1 MSQQPPPNF
10 NFDTSGGKDN
20 SASKQPEPQS
30 GAKKLLS
37 SLSATAGAAAKLVV
51 LQTERTKLT
60 TMTLPAAYRAL
71 GKDCVQQKRHLESVP
86 ELMQQ
91 LRSVMGD
98 LKALSEA
105 ATAQPAA
112 QSLTDK
118 AKAVGKQAA
127 DFARQKQLGM
137 KRDALNA
144 DIGKAIHDQQGDA
157 SGQTELVAPIRDA
170 LTRLSEVDADIS
182 RLSEI
187 GKGSFLTPK
196 RLLIGGGIAAVLLVG
211 VMAIRW
217 SGKDI
222 SRQLPDAPFSEDN
235 SNLSVSDLSELKK
248 AIEDGDAFYDA
259 AKKGIPKSAVTDG
272 SDMSQLVD
280 AQNANYRSA
289 LECYM
294 TAVNAK
300 RAIPDNSVMAKV
312 YGRVI
317 DIALKQ
323 RNKGLAKEVALK
335 SLRNEILPVCS
346 HPEASQVLESARQGV
361 KQEEKEADEWLER
374 NSDNSSSSQNKGS
387 TRSNGNVGPASSD
400 EERGNVLVHRI
411 RPGMTRDQVE
421 ELLGLADEE
430 KEDDL
435 GEFNPEKSGQIL
447 TILTW
452 NANEGSDFPSIK
464 LGFINDRLKD
474 GGTPGFDINRGL
486 KSKLPTNM
494 NPQEKAKLKAAA
506 KKLGI
511 STEDD

>member
-118 AKAVGKQAA
+118 AKAAGKQAT
-127 DFARQKQLGM
+127 DLARQKQLGM
-137 KRDALNA
+137 KRDALIA

-170 LTRLSEVDADIS
+170 LTRLFEVDADIS

-211 VMAIRW
+211 VMVMMAGSSLLGGKNGG
-217 SGKDI
+217 SG
-222 SRQLPDAPFSEDN
+222 
-235 SNLSVSDLSELKK
+235 
-248 AIEDGDAFYDA
+248 
-259 AKKGIPKSAVTDG
+259 G
-272 SDMSQLVD
+272 S
-280 AQNANYRSA
+280 
-289 LECYM
+289 
-294 TAVNAK
+294 
-300 RAIPDNSVMAKV
+300 
-312 YGRVI
+312 
-317 DIALKQ
+317 
-323 RNKGLAKEVALK
+323 
-335 SLRNEILPVCS
+335 
-346 HPEASQVLESARQGV
+346 
-361 KQEEKEADEWLER
+361 
-374 NSDNSSSSQNKGS
+374 NSSSKDYLAGIDFTKGPNGEAVSKHEQADRMIEGFKKKNSIIPHGLTVKYWDQTKTVKSSEGYYVVGKEQGTHRAFNRDGKLLVERTYDNGTPRGVHKGTLLDGKGEWSITYADNGLVDLTNTPCGGFLSQFIFVCRATGRRFLNVAPGNDEFGYLWMARLEGANNQFTTERLESWFGTPTKLPGS
-387 TRSNGNVGPASSD
+387 KSS
-400 EERGNVLVHRI
+400 EERWQYRC
-411 RPGMTRDQVE
+411 
-421 ELLGLADEE
+421 
-430 KEDDL
+430 
-435 GEFNPEKSGQIL
+435 
-447 TILTW
+447 
-452 NANEGSDFPSIK
+452 
-464 LGFINDRLKD
+464 KD
-474 GGTPGFDINRGL
+474 GVVELRVSVYQYVDRVDFTKRPDGEPVYKHEIHILGPDLYSTTQ
-486 KSKLPTNM
+486 LP
-494 NPQEKAKLKAAA
+494 
-506 KKLGI
+506 
-511 STEDD
+511 